1 MTGNPAAP
9 AGPSFRLDGRVA
21 VVTGGAGL
29 YGTHLCR
36 TLALAGA
43 SVVLTSRSLAKAT
56 EAAAE
61 LVDSGA
67 GSVRPAALDQA
78 DPDSVSA
85 FVEQVEQEPGRIDVL
100 VNNAVHRQG
109 HGLDGIT
116 AEDWAATQDV
126 NGRGLF
132 LLTQRVAR
140 TMRDQGGGSI
150 VNIGS
155 IYGISGPDLRLYS
168 GTAMSMP
175 AYYAY
180 DKAGMIGLTRY
191 LACVLGPDG
200 IRVNCLAPGGLD
212 DGTAPE
218 SFRAAYAERTPLRR
232 LASGDD
238 VAGALL
244 LLASDAGAYV
254 TGVTLPVDGGFTAQ

>member
-1 MTGNPAAP
+1 MM
-9 AGPSFRLDGRVA
+9 PSFRLDGRVV

-29 YGTHLCR
+29 YGAHLCR
-36 TLALAGA
+36 TVAAAGA

-56 EAAAE
+56 KAAAD
-61 LVDSGA
+61 LA
-67 GSVRPAALDQA
+67 GSGDVRPAELDQA
-78 DPDSVSA
+78 DPDSIGA
-85 FVEQVEQEPGRIDVL
+85 FADRIERDFGRIDVL

-109 HGLDGIT
+109 RGLDGIT
-116 AEDWAATQDV
+116 ADDWSATQDV

-140 TMRDQGGGSI
+140 TMREHGGGSI

-155 IYGISGPDLRLYS
+155 IYGITGPDLRLYA
-168 GTAMSMP
+168 GTEMSMP

-218 SFRAAYAERTPLRR
+218 SFRSAYAQRTPLRR
-232 LASGDD
+232 LASGAD

-244 LLASDAGAYV
+244 LLASDAGGYI

>member
-1 MTGNPAAP
+1 MTGL
-9 AGPSFRLDGRVA
+9 FRLDGRVA

-36 TLALAGA
+36 TLAEAGA
-43 SVVLTSRSLAKAT
+43 SVVLTSRSLDKAAD
-56 EAAAE
+56 AAAK
-61 LVDSGA
+61 LVADGVGA
-67 GSVRPAALDQA
+67 VRPEVLDQA
-78 DPDSVSA
+78 DPDSIAA
-85 FVEQVEQEPGRIDVL
+85 FADRVERDSGRIDVL

-109 HGLDGIT
+109 HGLHGID
-116 AEDWAATQDV
+116 AADWAATQDV

-132 LLTQRVAR
+132 LLTQRVVT
-140 TMRDQGGGSI
+140 TMRRHGGGSI

-155 IYGISGPDLRLYS
+155 IYGLTGPDLRLYA
-168 GTAMSMP
+168 GTDMSMP

-180 DKAGMIGLTRY
+180 DKAGMVGLTRY
-191 LACVLGPDG
+191 LACVVGPDG

-218 SFRAAYAERTPLRR
+218 SFRAAYARRTPLRR

-244 LLASDAGAYV
+244 LLASDAGAYI

>member
-1 MTGNPAAP
+1 MPT
-9 AGPSFRLDGRVA
+9 FRLDGQVA

-29 YGTHLCR
+29 YGAHLCR
-36 TLALAGA
+36 TLAAAGA
-43 SVVLTSRSLAKAT
+43 TVVLTSRSLGKAT
-56 EAAAE
+56 TAAAE
-61 LVDSGA
+61 LSGS
-67 GSVRPAALDQA
+67 GDVRAAALDQA
-78 DPDSVSA
+78 DPDSIEA
-85 FVEQVEQEPGRIDVL
+85 FATRTEQDLGRIDVL

-116 AEDWAATQDV
+116 ADDWSATQDV

-140 TMRDQGGGSI
+140 TMRDRGGGSI

-155 IYGISGPDLRLYS
+155 IYGITGPDLRLYA

-212 DGTAPE
+212 DGTAPPE
-218 SFRAAYAERTPLRR
+218 FRAAYAARTPLRR
-232 LASGDD
+232 LASGTD

-244 LLASDAGAYV
+244 LLASEAGGYI